1 MKRLVDAER
10 VREGGARTPGDAVGR
25 SIFNAIKA
33 RAGSA
38 GSRWAVCLLL
48 ATGVGLLMTAS
59 GVAGGSAA
67 GGPPNRSAPVVVE
80 VKLDEM
86 VEPVSAEFI
95 VRAIHHANQIN
106 AQAVIVEMDTPGGL
120 ESSMREI
127 IAAII
132 QSRVPVITYV
142 APSGARGA
150 SAGFFILL
158 SGDIAAMAPG
168 THAGAAHPVV
178 LGAYN
183 LGKTM
188 QEKLENDSAAYI
200 RSIADRRGRDAKL
213 AEEGVRQSRS
223 YTETEALN
231 GHLIDLIAN
240 TPADIFA
247 RFDGRTLKRFDG
259 STTTLRLAGA
269 VLEPYTM
276 TTRQRFLFYIVDP
289 NIAFLLGAL
298 GVILL
303 YVEFTHPGMVAP
315 GVVGAIALVLALF
328 AFHLLPINYTG
339 VILIILALALFAIE
353 AHTPTHGIL
362 AVGGVVA
369 LVFGALILVDSPMP
383 GSRVRLSTA
392 LGVAIPL
399 AVISIILLKLAIA
412 AHRRKAITGK
422 AGMIDAVGVART
434 DIEPAGTVLVHGELW
449 EARSPARIAAGARVR
464 VRAVEGLTLVVEPEA
479 EAR

>member
-1 MKRLVDAER
+1 
-10 VREGGARTPGDAVGR
+10 
-25 SIFNAIKA
+25 I
-33 RAGSA
+33 
-38 GSRWAVCLLL
+38 
-48 ATGVGLLMTAS
+48 
-59 GVAGGSAA
+59 
-67 GGPPNRSAPVVVE
+67 
-80 VKLDEM
+80 
-86 VEPVSAEFI
+86 
-95 VRAIHHANQIN
+95 
-106 AQAVIVEMDTPGGL
+106 
-120 ESSMREI
+120 
-127 IAAII
+127 
-132 QSRVPVITYV
+132 
-142 APSGARGA
+142 
-150 SAGFFILL
+150 
-158 SGDIAAMAPG
+158 
-168 THAGAAHPVV
+168 
-178 LGAYN
+178 
-183 LGKTM
+183 
-188 QEKLENDSAAYI
+188 
-200 RSIADRRGRDAKL
+200 
-213 AEEGVRQSRS
+213 
-223 YTETEALN
+223 
-231 GHLIDLIAN
+231 
-240 TPADIFA
+240 
-247 RFDGRTLKRFDG
+247 KRFDG

-339 VILIILALALFAIE
+339 VILIILALALFALE